1 MEQLLDDVGAPRR
14 FSLLLLTLFAGIALL
29 LSAIGIY
36 GVMAYTTAQR
46 RHEMGIRLALG
57 AQPRDVL
64 GLVVRQGMRLV
75 LVGLAIGLAGAW
87 ALSRL
92 LAGQL
97 FEVTPGD
104 PLTYLGAAVILGMVA
119 LAANYVPARRATRID
134 PMLALRTE

>member
-1 MEQLLDDVGAPRR
+1 
-14 FSLLLLTLFAGIALL
+14 
-29 LSAIGIY
+29 
-36 GVMAYTTAQR
+36 
-46 RHEMGIRLALG
+46 
-57 AQPRDVL
+57 
-64 GLVVRQGMRLV
+64 V